1 MSLLAAL
8 APLQSWQACVMAATT
23 LGGTL
28 FLLLAAQQPGVRG
41 GGGDRAGAGGRRD
54 PRSATKCAHALTIH
68 HTSQHDELSLVF
80 QPFPL
85 DSTSNGR

>member
-1 MSLLAAL
+1 M
-8 APLQSWQACVMAATT
+8 VATT
-23 LGGTL
+23 LAGRDP
-28 FLLLAAQQPGVRG
+28 LLVAGSQVSVVVVGIG
-41 GGGDRAGAGGRRD
+41 AGAGGRRD
-54 PRSATKCAHALTIH
+54 PRSATKCAHALTIR